1 MLGYVKKQVTVFVT
15 TPRSHDK
22 HVSQACLYR
31 NYKKVSLN
39 VHFFT
44 HVRAL
49 CSFAVAFV
57 HAETLAPWNQ

>member
-15 TPRSHDK
+15 TPRSRDK
-22 HVSQACLYR
+22 HGPQVFLYR
-31 NYKKVSLN
+31 NYNEVSLN

-49 CSFAVAFV
+49 CSLAVAFV
-57 HAETLAPWNQ
+57 HAETLAP